1 MATPGRL
8 CDFVGRG
15 LVSLANCRFLVL
27 DEADRMLDMGFE
39 PQIRRV
45 VEGHDLPNKAQRQTM
60 MFSATFAPPI
70 QRVAASYAAH
80 LPTTH
85 STSPTALL
93 APSTPSTPSHR
104 YLRAPYAHVSVGRVG
119 SSIGSIAQRLI
130 LAEDGHKRAKLDLLR
145 PLLSSGERTIVF
157 VQKKHVASWVRS

>member
-1 MATPGRL
+1 
-8 CDFVGRG
+8 
-15 LVSLANCRFLVL
+15 
-27 DEADRMLDMGFE
+27 MLDMGFE

-70 QRVAASYAAH
+70 QRVAATYAAH

-85 STSPTALL
+85 PIPHRPPRPLHPL
-93 APSTPSTPSHR
+93 HPPHR